1 MNQAGTAQTVQYAVP
16 HTLFDALIKE
26 GRVIKAKKGQVVV
39 GHDDSARD
47 VYVVE
52 EGIAQVSLY
61 SDDGKEAIFREIG
74 PREMFGELAAL
85 DGAPRSASVTA
96 TSDMR
101 LRKITAAQFEHW
113 LTANSEAGLWFAR
126 FLIARIREMTERSF
140 ELATMT
146 VVQRIH
152 LEILRLAE
160 HGAIEGQKV
169 TIDNFPTQSE
179 FAARIGTHRE
189 AISRELSWLR
199 SEDMIESKSRRLV
212 VLDIDRMRQLAGQ

>member
-1 MNQAGTAQTVQYAVP
+1 
-16 HTLFDALIKE
+16 
-26 GRVIKAKKGQVVV
+26 
-39 GHDDSARD
+39 
-47 VYVVE
+47 
-52 EGIAQVSLY
+52 
-61 SDDGKEAIFREIG
+61 
-74 PREMFGELAAL
+74 
-85 DGAPRSASVTA
+85 
-96 TSDMR
+96 MR

-160 HGAIEGQKV
+160 HGAIKGQKV

>member
-1 MNQAGTAQTVQYAVP
+1 MVQYAVP
-16 HTLFDALIKE
+16 HKLFDALIKD
-26 GRVIKAKKGQVVV
+26 GRLIKAKKGQVVV

-61 SDDGKEAIFREIG
+61 SDDGKETIFREIG

-101 LRKITAAQFEHW
+101 LHKITAAQFEHW

-160 HGAIEGQKV
+160 HGAVEGQRV
-169 TIDNFPTQSE
+169 TIDHFPTQSE

-199 SEDMIESKSRRLV
+199 SEGLIESKSRTLV
-212 VLDIDRMRQLAGQ
+212 VLDIDRMRQLTGQS